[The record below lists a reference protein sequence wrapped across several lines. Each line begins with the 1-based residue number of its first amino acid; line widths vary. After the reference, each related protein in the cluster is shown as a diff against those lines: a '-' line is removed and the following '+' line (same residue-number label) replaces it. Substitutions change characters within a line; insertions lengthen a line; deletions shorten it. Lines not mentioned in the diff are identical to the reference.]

1 MERGVSLEVAR
12 IAPPGKAGAAT
23 GASLAM
29 IYAGVV
35 ALPTL
40 FWLIVILGKQLL
52 PLRSPPRA
60 ALRFGAAPT
69 FFASTVKPA
78 GLAIR
83 PIS

>member
-40 FWLIVILGKQLL
+40 FWADRNIGKQLC
-52 PLRSPPRA
+52 RCVRPPRA

-69 FFASTVKPA
+69 FFRFDGQAPPDSP
-78 GLAIR
+78 
-83 PIS
+83 